1 MGAMA
6 FAVRAITLDL
16 DDTVWPFA
24 PIGARIERV
33 LDDWMRRHS
42 PATAVMFPVEKMRAL
57 RERVAIEN
65 PALGHDMSAL
75 RRLTL
80 EAALRESGG
89 DVGLAEA
96 AYEAFFAER
105 NRVECYPDAI
115 GALER
120 ISAMLPIAAL
130 SNGNADL
137 ARIGLDH
144 LFTVQ
149 LSACTFGAAKPDP
162 AIFLAACDQLGVA
175 PVEVL
180 HVGDHPDADVA
191 GAARAGLRS
200 CWINRADDDGLRAP
214 WRHAEVEPDLHFDS
228 LAGLADWL
236 EAARPA
242 AGARIWSPRA

>member
-1 MGAMA
+1 MA

-42 PATAVMFPVEKMRAL
+42 PATAEMFPIDAMRAL
-57 RERVAIEN
+57 RERVAGEH

-89 DVGLAEA
+89 DVALADA

-115 GALER
+115 DALER
-120 ISAMLPIAAL
+120 ISARVPVAAL

-137 ARIGLDH
+137 ARIGLGH
-144 LFTVQ
+144 LFTAQ
-149 LSACTFGAAKPDP
+149 LSACSFGSAKPDP
-162 AIFLAACDQLGVA
+162 AIFLAACGLLELPPA
-175 PVEVL
+175 EVL

-200 CWINRADDDGLRAP
+200 CWINRAGDDGRRAQWP
-214 WRHAEVEPDLHFDS
+214 HADIAPDLHFDS
-228 LAGLADWL
+228 LAALADWL
-236 EAARPA
+236 EAAPSATATRT
-242 AGARIWSPRA
+242 RSPHA

>member
-1 MGAMA
+1 MA
-6 FAVRAITLDL
+6 FDVRAITLDL

-42 PATAVMFPVEKMRAL
+42 PATAAMFPVEAMRSL
-57 RERVAIEN
+57 RERVALEN
-65 PALGHDMSAL
+65 PGIGHDMSAL

-80 EAALRESGG
+80 EVALRESGG
-89 DVGLAEA
+89 DVTLADG

-115 GALER
+115 HALER
-120 ISAMLPIAAL
+120 ISARLPLAAL

-149 LSACTFGAAKPDP
+149 VSACSFGAAKPDP
-162 AIFLAACDQLGVA
+162 SIFLATCERLRLPPAT
-175 PVEVL
+175 VL
-180 HVGDHPDADVA
+180 HVGDHPEADVA

-200 CWINRADDDGLRAP
+200 CWINRPGDDGRRAQ
-214 WRHAEVEPDLHFDS
+214 WRHHEVEPDLHFDS

-236 EAARPA
+236 DAALPA
-242 AGARIWSPRA
+242 PAPRIRSTRE

>member
-1 MGAMA
+1 MA
-6 FAVRAITLDL
+6 FVVRAITLDL

-24 PIGARIERV
+24 PIGVRIERV
-33 LDDWMRRHS
+33 LDDWMRAHS
-42 PATAVMFPVEKMRAL
+42 PATAEMFPVMAMRAL
-57 RERVAIEN
+57 RERVAGEY
-65 PALGHDMSAL
+65 PALAHDMSAL

-89 DVGLAEA
+89 DVALAGA

-120 ISAMLPIAAL
+120 ISARLPVAAL

-144 LFTVQ
+144 LFSAQ
-149 LSACTFGAAKPDP
+149 LSACSFGRAKPDP
-162 AIFLAACDQLGVA
+162 AIFLAACAQLGA
-175 PVEVL
+175 PPGEVL
-180 HVGDHPDADVA
+180 HVGDHPEADVA

-200 CWINRADDDGLRAP
+200 CWINRAGDDGLRAA

-236 EAARPA
+236 DATLPA
-242 AGARIWSPRA
+242 PTAPIRSSNA